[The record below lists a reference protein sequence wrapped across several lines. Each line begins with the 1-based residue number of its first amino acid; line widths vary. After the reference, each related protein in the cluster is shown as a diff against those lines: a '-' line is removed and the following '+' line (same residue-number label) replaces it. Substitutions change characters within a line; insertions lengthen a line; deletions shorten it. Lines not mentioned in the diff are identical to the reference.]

1 MERIG
6 RTIYRDEAGKVATF
20 LYRNPSVNTSYRPHS
35 WSPGVQG
42 PPGAGC
48 LDWHAIL
55 PGSVTA
61 FHFALGSGSDPLK
74 ADTDGDGLD
83 DAAGGSPCGALDP

>member
-6 RTIYRDEAGKVATF
+6 RTIYRDEAGKAAAF
-20 LYRNPSVNTSYRPHS
+20 PDRNPSVNASYRPQS

-42 PPGAGC
+42 PPGVGC
-48 LDWHAIL
+48 LNWHAIL
-55 PGSVTA
+55 PASVTA